1 MDQARKLAR
10 SRPTQAFG
18 RDKIAAAMSR
28 AFLCIFFFMFTVC
41 LACLSSVAWYQ
52 ARSDI
57 HSRDEKS
64 LAQAVQFV
72 KAHRYAEAAGAI
84 RNVPPPEDRN
94 QRIGFFRLRAS
105 IESGLGHSAAA
116 AADMEVASRLAPNN
130 LDLKVAASLARL
142 EADVKSHK
150 DPLPILAA
158 VRGFSLTG
166 PQQLELNLR
175 TGEILSRANLFEE
188 AARQFD
194 EASRLAPE
202 RSDILFNLALARYRN
217 GEWDSA
223 LASAERTKS
232 LEDSGSVESLLGD
245 IQEKRGDALAAAR
258 SYQAAVVLEPNVEEH
273 RLTLATEL
281 LKHQTFDAAIVVLE
295 QAKTLFPQS
304 VRVRVLLALTY
315 YFVDRSKDS
324 IYTLLEATR
333 LDTTDTLAI
342 RYLGEIT
349 LQDSATPDPAA
360 VAQVCTFADAHPA
373 DKIINS
379 LCGGVL
385 LRVAED
391 TSELSR
397 RPEILRRL
405 RQAVLVAPSNPI
417 SVCQL
422 GKALEWSQQWKEA
435 RMQMEKC
442 VRLDPDSPENH
453 YRMARIYRRL
463 GLAAL
468 SSEQTAAQERAVK
481 AQNEEN
487 KRHQNVITRFLVLLD
502 R

>member
-1 MDQARKLAR
+1 
-10 SRPTQAFG
+10 
-18 RDKIAAAMSR
+18 MSR
-28 AFLCIFFFMFTVC
+28 AILPFFSLLFAVC
-41 LACLSSVAWYQ
+41 LACPLPLASAQ

-57 HSRDEKS
+57 HSREKS
-64 LAQAVQFV
+64 LAQAVQFA
-72 KAHRYAEAAGAI
+72 KAHRYAEAATAI
-84 RNVPPPEDRN
+84 RHVPPPEDRN

-105 IESGLGHSAAA
+105 IESGLGHSVAA
-116 AADMEVASRLAPNN
+116 AADIEAASKLAPDN
-130 LDLKVAASLARL
+130 LDLKVASSLARL
-142 EADVKSHK
+142 EADLESHK
-150 DPLPILAA
+150 DAAPILATL
-158 VRGFSLTG
+158 RELPLTP
-166 PQQLELNLR
+166 PQQLEVDLR
-175 TGEILSRANLFEE
+175 TGEMLIRANLFAE
-188 AARQFD
+188 AAKQFE
-194 EASRLAPE
+194 EASRLAPK
-202 RSDILFNLALARYRN
+202 RSDIHFDLALARYRS
-217 GEWDSA
+217 GEFDSA
-223 LASAERTKS
+223 LASAEHARS

-258 SYQAAVVLEPNVEEH
+258 SYQAAVALEPNVEEH

-295 QAKTLFPQS
+295 QAQNLFPQS

-324 IYTLLEATR
+324 IHTLLEAAR
-333 LDTTDTLAI
+333 LDTTDTLAT

-360 VAQVCTFADAHPA
+360 VTQVCAFADTNPTG
-373 DKIINS
+373 KTMNS

-385 LRVAED
+385 LRIAED
-391 TSELSR
+391 SGDLSR

-405 RQAVLVAPSNPI
+405 RQAVLAAPRDPI
-417 SVCQL
+417 SACQL

-453 YRMARIYRRL
+453 YRLARIYRRL
-463 GLAAL
+463 GLVTL

-481 AQNEEN
+481 TQNEEN
-487 KRHQNVITRFLVLLD
+487 NRHTNAITRFLVRLNQ
-502 R
+502 